1 MTEKDIQREEE
12 FDLVKGLLEAAEYR
26 TSEDCISEEEIRRG
40 GKLLIRVHIHPISDS
55 DFKTARKKA
64 TTFMPN
70 PMNKKLPQIEKAFDT
85 ALYNSWIIYLATTPE
100 DQKDVWGNKAL
111 RDKLGVNLPV
121 ESIDGVLTA
130 GEKAALIDR
139 IGEISGTGG
148 DADDED
154 ELSDEDTAKK

>member
-40 GKLLIRVHIHPISDS
+40 GKLLIRVHIHPISDN

-70 PMNKKLPQIEKAFDT
+70 PMNKKLPQIEKSFDT
-85 ALYNSWIIYLATTPE
+85 ALYNSWIIYLATTPD
-100 DQKDVWGNKAL
+100 DQRTFGAT
-111 RDKLGVNLPV
+111 RRCA
-121 ESIDGVLTA
+121 TA
-130 GEKAALIDR
+130 GRQPA
-139 IGEISGTGG
+139 GG
-148 DADDED
+148 DHRRRAD
-154 ELSDEDTAKK
+154 SR